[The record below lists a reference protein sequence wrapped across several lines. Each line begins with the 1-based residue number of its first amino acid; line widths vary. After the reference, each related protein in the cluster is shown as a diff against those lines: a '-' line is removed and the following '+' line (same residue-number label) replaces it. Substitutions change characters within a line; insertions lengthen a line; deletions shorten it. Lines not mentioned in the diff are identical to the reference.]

1 MSNELFI
8 SVASLV
14 ISGIAV
20 FFSYQLSR
28 KADEANKIARK
39 ALELQ
44 KQLAPSPWS
53 KLVRVEGACYEI
65 TNTSGRNSL
74 VTVIKAIPEEAA
86 GLLINNNQMPKY
98 VGNGDSFKIL
108 IAQVDGGDLDA
119 VKIEYYYEDDPETTH
134 NVTRNVN

>member
-20 FFSYQLSR
+20 FFTYQLAR

-39 ALELQ
+39 ALEIQ

-53 KLVRVEGACYEI
+53 KLVRVEGACCEI

-86 GLLINNNQMPKY
+86 GLLINNNRMPKY

-108 IAQVDGGDLDA
+108 IAQVMGGGLDA
-119 VKIEYYYEDDPETTH
+119 VKIEYCYEDDPETTY

>member
-1 MSNELFI
+1 MPNELFI

-20 FFSYQLSR
+20 FFSYQLAR

-108 IAQVDGGDLDA
+108 IAQVMGGGLDA
-119 VKIEYYYEDDPETTH
+119 VKIEYYYEDDPETTY